1 MDERIKECLQ
11 DVLEQAGEVLEFTK
25 GMNCEAYLG
34 DRKTQAAVERK
45 FEIMGEALNRIHN
58 ANEELLEKIRD
69 YRNIIS
75 FRNILAHGYDSIDNL
90 LVWGVIENDLK
101 NLIEDATALL

>member
-1 MDERIKECLQ
+1 MDERVKECLQ
-11 DVLEQAGEVLEFTK
+11 DVLEQAKEVLEFTE
-25 GMNCEAYLG
+25 GMNCEAYLD

-45 FEIMGEALNRIHN
+45 FEIMGEALNRIHS
-58 ANEELLEKIRD
+58 ADAELLEKIRD

-90 LVWGVIENDLK
+90 VVWGVIENDLN